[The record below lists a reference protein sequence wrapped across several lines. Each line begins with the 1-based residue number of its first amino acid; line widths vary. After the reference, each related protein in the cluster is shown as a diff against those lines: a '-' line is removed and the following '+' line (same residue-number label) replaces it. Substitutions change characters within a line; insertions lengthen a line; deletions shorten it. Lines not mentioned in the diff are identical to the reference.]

1 MLDTI
6 RIRNFKSIDDLSIDL
21 GRFNV
26 FIGEN
31 GCGKS
36 NILEGIVFAAAAL
49 EKNVENDFLSL
60 RGARVAEPQS
70 MRSGFDDVSI
80 NNDILLDL
88 TISNFKASLAF
99 TNDNLPFSKWQTE
112 YFIKDRYKT
121 NTTQHEKSIDQREP
135 SDDSM
140 TALLANIRKRF
151 DQSRQNNIESPQ
163 EKKEL
168 EDLFKDLEKKLNET
182 SGAFFES
189 LRLKD
194 QQKIKD
200 RDTFLTTNDASY
212 IGNFIIFSPENFFL
226 RNFSQ
231 ELIYVEPL
239 GHKGEGL
246 LKLTKIIKKQHPE
259 QYKSIVESL
268 SLIDWFDTFD
278 IKEDATFGETEF
290 TITDKY
296 LEDGLKSFDIRNANE
311 GFLFLL
317 FYITLFTSDYTPSF
331 FAIDNIDTALN
342 PKLCSKLITILS
354 ELAVKHNKQV
364 IITTHNPSVLDGL
377 DLNDDDQRLF
387 VIARNANGNT
397 RANRIEKKAP
407 LEGEQSVKLSE
418 QFLRGYIG
426 GLPKNF

>member
-1 MLDTI
+1 MLDNI

-36 NILEGIVFAAAAL
+36 NILESIAFVAASFSSKWEIEGEFLAA
-49 EKNVENDFLSL
+49 
-60 RGARVAEPQS
+60 RGSRVSDAKL
-70 MRSGFDDVSI
+70 MRSGFDEKNLSK
-80 NNDILLDL
+80 DILIDL
-88 TISNFKASLAF
+88 QISDNKLSFSF
-99 TNDNLPFSKWQTE
+99 HNDNIPFSKWE
-112 YFIKDRYKT
+112 YKIHLND
-121 NTTQHEKSIDQREP
+121 DQEIEASREI
-135 SDDSM
+135 
-140 TALLANIRKRF
+140 A
-151 DQSRQNNIESPQ
+151 
-163 EKKEL
+163 
-168 EDLFKDLEKKLNET
+168 KDLVNLKLPTLDQATLNSLFENNSGTATPQLAPNFLEKLFEVLDINTEKLAAPITEKII
-182 SGAFFES
+182 SSE
-189 LRLKD
+189 
-194 QQKIKD
+194 QK
-200 RDTFLTTNDASY
+200 AS
-212 IGNFIIFSPENFFL
+212 IHKFIIFCPENYFL
-226 RNFSQ
+226 RNFSP
-231 ELIYVEPL
+231 EESYLEPL
-239 GHKGEGL
+239 GYRGEGL
-246 LKLTKIIKKQHPE
+246 LRLLKVIKKEKPE
-259 QYKSIVESL
+259 QYRDIVENL
-268 SLIDWFDTFD
+268 SLIDWFGSFD
-278 IKEDATFGETEF
+278 IKEDALFGETEF

-354 ELAVKHNKQV
+354 QLAVKHNKQV

-377 DLNDDDQRLF
+377 DLNNEDERLF

-397 RANRIEKKAP
+397 RARRVEKKAP
-407 LEGEQSVKLSE
+407 LAGEQSVKLSE